1 MLAADILPDLAT
13 MLPRVE
19 FLQHLSINVEVPG
32 DQPARVEIRLQADGV
47 EIPTSGEITMPDVN
61 S

>member
-1 MLAADILPDLAT
+1 MLAADILPDLAA

-47 EIPTSGEITMPDVN
+47 EIPTGEITMPDVN